1 MSVKQEPDTGA
12 RTGEGH
18 VTESDQLSHHDGQE
32 QLQDFLSTHEIDAE
46 IIAPG
51 ADTPTV
57 PAAADALGVRQEQ
70 IVKSLVFNG
79 RDGQS
84 VVAIVRGTAKVDRR
98 KLSQA
103 AGIRKPRLAPPEIV
117 QEVTGYRAGGTPPIG
132 HREQLDVYIDDAV
145 FEEPVVY
152 AGGGEID
159 ALLRIAPE
167 TIMDLTEARVVDICE
182 DE

>member
-1 MSVKQEPDTGA
+1 MIDSTEASTLP

-18 VTESDQLSHHDGQE
+18 VAETGQASQNEGQE
-32 QLQDFLSTHEIDAE
+32 QLQEFLSAHEIDAE
-46 IIAPG
+46 IIVPG

-70 IVKSLVFNG
+70 IVKSLVFHGRNG
-79 RDGQS
+79 QN
-84 VVAIVRGTAKVDRR
+84 VIAIVRGTAKVDRR
-98 KLSQA
+98 KLSEA
-103 AGIRKPRLAPPEIV
+103 TGLRKPRLAPPEVV

-132 HREQLDVYIDDAV
+132 HREQLNVYMDDAV
-145 FEEPVVY
+145 FDEPVVY

-159 ALLRIAPE
+159 ALLKIKPDV
-167 TIMDLTEARVVDICE
+167 IKDLTEATVVDISE

>member
-1 MSVKQEPDTGA
+1 MP
-12 RTGEGH
+12 
-18 VTESDQLSHHDGQE
+18 ESDQVSQHDGQG
-32 QLQDFLSTHEIDAE
+32 QLQEFLSSHDIDAE
-46 IIAPG
+46 IIVPG

-70 IVKSLVFNG
+70 IVKSLVFSD
-79 RDGQS
+79 REGQN

-98 KLSQA
+98 KLSKA
-103 AGIRKPRLAPPEIV
+103 AGIRKPRLASPDVV

-132 HREQLDVYIDDAV
+132 HREQLDVYIDGAV
-145 FEEPVVY
+145 FDEPVVY

-159 ALLRIAPE
+159 ALLRITPA
-167 TIMDLTEARVVDICE
+167 TIKDLTDACVVDICE

>member
-1 MSVKQEPDTGA
+1 MA
-12 RTGEGH
+12 
-18 VTESDQLSHHDGQE
+18 ESEQISGNDGQQ
-32 QLQDFLSTHEIDAE
+32 QLQAFLSSRHIDAE
-46 IIAPG
+46 IIVPG

-79 RDGQS
+79 RGGES
-84 VVAIVRGTAKVDRR
+84 IIAIVRGTAKVDRR
-98 KLSQA
+98 KLSRA
-103 AGIRKPRLAPPEIV
+103 TGLRKPRLAPPDVV

-132 HREQLDVYIDDAV
+132 HREQLDVYMDDAV
-145 FEEPVVY
+145 FDEPVVY

-159 ALLRIAPE
+159 ALLKITPA
-167 TIMDLTEARVVDICE
+167 TIKSLTDAVVADISE